1 MRGSIFHGAPMNGPS
16 QTRSTLADMPKDAK
30 PKAEAAPRPSSSFG
44 FGAPRAAPPPARV
57 HVHVPGENYN
67 DYLSTEDKPAA
78 TSTPTPTEPTSFVD
92 SAVESYS
99 ESMAVDL
106 KRTNA
111 YSYADDDSA
120 SDTTGGYTDEGSNVA
135 NPSLASA
142 AYSNDSQGTG
152 GYTDDSQS
160 TGGYADDAPSTVGY
174 TGSSATISSPVGYT
188 NDSSASTTTG
198 GYTDDD
204 ATPGYSDDSS
214 TGPTPSAASYIDSST
229 TTTTGGYSDDAST
242 TTGGYSDDASGG
254 ASTAAYI
261 DSSTTDDSGAG
272 YVDDSAPSVPVTRP
286 AAQNAARVTIT
297 PLAAPRPAAP
307 SSAPG
312 YTSGGYTDDE
322 STSAGYTADASTGT
336 GGYTDDSTTAA
347 STAAY
352 SDDTSASTAAYTDD
366 SATASYSDSGNTGGY
381 SDDGGATAG
390 YVDSTISQS
399 SAGATSSAQA
409 TTASYTDSGAGYSD
423 SGAGYAD
430 HTQSS
435 TTAGYADDSTAGY
448 SNDSQSGGYSDDT
461 SSAGY
466 SEGGANAPA
475 DPFKAVGARSAQA
488 TYAGSNPA
496 SYSTGSEAGY
506 SGNDSVGYGSGAS
519 DIGGYNNAAPAP
531 VAARPAPPKPAADGS
546 RDWNEEFQQ
555 SIAEFR
561 SVLRNEGQTST
572 HVLQACHDLYQ
583 LSLDFIATAQ
593 DIGRTIIEEVSIP
606 APTKTIKPANVGGIA
621 GGEKYVVKG
630 IFFKFAI
637 DAFGVYGGDEFAQKA
652 AGHEL
657 AGLKAY
663 YNCTIDGLNTPFM
676 LLMDYRGYRLIATTK
691 LPLSSASLIY
701 GSADG
706 GITVH
711 KDDNVMNEMMK
722 QAAAKL
728 NIKPHVVGMRNQTD
742 TLYAPTDI
750 EGHKG
755 GDGRYYVLDTARI
768 CPPEPV
774 HKSFTAVILPPE
786 DPFPVALKRY
796 QLYSEPNA
804 DARSKKNTGDFW
816 TPWPALRE
824 VGLTTERWL
833 DQIYAHLGIVNNG
846 TVVAASEE
854 FGEGLLYHI
863 KQENMLNAQVL
874 KEGQNRGVNVR
885 ASNLVNKVIHGPAL
899 LVLRGRKGAQL
910 FNLLRYETVKRN
922 EVALS
927 SDAFTPFGKHNR
939 DAHNEEVENCFYDIL
954 SRTIPEFLNT
964 SRLFPHAAGALKA
977 IQEAGINTRMIGF
990 LRSGIHD
997 TMPNAI
1003 ALRAWLLN
1011 EMIVRVTKNYLRS
1024 KLRKATLKLK
1034 PIEPIIIKRFNLL
1047 LGASTISS
1055 FFWATEMKAQIVN
1068 KFGRNGQALTPS
1080 ELKTDEDLRTSVN
1093 KLALF
1098 QLLQSKIGV
1107 VFTEEANGRFQVLPA
1122 RFEVPNPLSEKDLS
1136 KLTVLQKSLLQPELD
1151 DYILRAAVKASNN
1164 NPEKMLELSGQYL
1177 PQASA
1182 HPAIA
1187 LQRLHIAEKLL
1198 MDISARLGSRF
1209 MNNFLYTSN
1218 MGPVVH
1224 VSESSADYLRA
1235 AKPQPLNQRVDGS
1248 AFLMNEALIDFLQS
1262 MPEYG
1267 EVLSHLEVL
1276 RIWVESTP
1284 YCPLEITCKL
1294 FYLRGCL
1301 AFVHRL
1307 WNTAEAFLKTS
1318 YDIITR
1324 VTRVPGAIAKQTYAN
1339 GWATPDNDRPFSLL
1353 ILDRL
1358 INVLL
1363 IQDRHI
1369 EALAFSE
1376 KFIRQLVDSS
1386 FPGTYADL
1394 KPVFG
1399 PSVPIAFSV
1408 YRTMVWGRN
1417 HISNVMD
1424 PFERELL
1431 KSKVVNAE
1439 QLAAWKSRVFVTNF
1453 SELSGFFMSQSVFQQ
1468 YLDEAVYLTSTA
1480 YPYFAEGAVPWSPQP
1495 SSRDTSN
1502 QNKLDLVI
1510 RAPPVFVASKEP
1522 RDIRVAYV
1530 AHPNRFL
1537 YPELPVKLVLCKG
1550 IDYVE
1555 LTKGDRNRRYF
1566 VDPACI
1572 IAEHTIVDPGN
1583 FRGSVLFKN
1592 VVLDEIGPY
1601 MALIIDGKRGL
1612 LVSVTTMASQLIQVI
1627 SPETTAGPI
1636 AFAHDHASNYWSL
1649 LRNLPTEHVEYF
1661 AISDSDYESLDGVH
1675 APANVIL
1682 QDTSGRVWSTTEHNW
1697 QSQPIGLL
1705 RNAGYHGDAFTL
1717 KWSLVP
1723 DFVAWKVKKVALSV
1737 THTLVL
1743 TDNGEVLSMGR
1754 NECGELG
1761 HGDTVTQTDPRLV
1774 RRLKGKQ
1781 ITNIFASEDISAA
1794 LDAFGTIYQCGEGFT
1809 TLPEPHPYFS
1819 GKSASSKGKV
1829 IAMADVIFQSYQ
1841 IESRSSARRK
1851 NDTYRKFFES
1861 RPVVYLSLTGQAF
1874 IWAPND
1880 KFFGKDYEPEIVTT
1894 PSEPIID
1901 AAIGERAMA
1910 FLTQSGAVYTA
1921 GTNKDGELGIGYG
1934 SVSHEMT
1941 PGAYHADVPYGCAQ
1955 KVLALAEYKIIS
1967 LHAAQTKFFA
1977 LSDMGDYFEWGARV
1991 SWLPHT
1997 PTALHGL
2004 RATQINTGLRGAV
2017 VIVHQQATLP
2027 LPPNNLSIEVG
2038 FQQEAA
2044 QAAALSNAALTASSG
2059 GDGATAAGS
2068 TPTPKDEIAGTMFKI
2083 EYVELP
2089 SQPDFELHV
2098 AIPKTKMGTYYL
2110 RIVSP
2115 GETEKYADV
2124 FASEL
2129 HMFME
2134 REYELTILAHYED
2147 CRWGT
2152 ETVANASRSRPPLK
2166 AGDYEALII
2175 TKGDHYGS
2183 TFEDTTI
2190 HYRSPKF
2197 TVRPRISKY
2206 TLSVIPER
2214 PAPTTNAEF
2223 KIDPPPAIH
2232 GNYFYICIRPA
2243 TSPTTTYGMIVVQA
2257 DTKEFTWLAS
2267 MPGKYTASFEYSI
2280 NPSLAPLDVYATVEF
2295 TVGTSEADAPLL
2307 ELEAIPNGPYYKGQ
2321 SVILDWKYKKNPPKA
2336 GVTVYG
2342 GAYKA
2347 SDKGMAAM
2355 MQGAYAA
2362 VTAAEGMSTITL
2374 PMIVDEFEYRVNYVV
2389 PGSGIE
2395 TIATLPLNIIADD
2408 AADLTQKKKALEP
2421 APPAPVESVA
2431 SSSAPSADGSVPSS
2445 SHATPDSGAGASSS
2459 NAAPS
2464 LVVAPSLPADLD
2476 LPVAPVGVPT
2486 FESWPE
2492 FFDACGIDKDIAVGY
2507 SRLCKAVPLSK
2518 LPLIDGGVLISL
2530 KILDVHHQLAILEK
2544 IQEIRRAEMMIW
2556 FGQTLGSYAGSIAP
2570 ALD

>member
-1 MRGSIFHGAPMNGPS
+1 MNGPALAR
-16 QTRSTLADMPKDAK
+16 TTLADMPKDPK
-30 PKAEAAPRPSSSFG
+30 PKAEAASRPTASFG
-44 FGAPRAAPPPARV
+44 FGAPRAAVPPARV

-67 DYLSTEDKPAA
+67 DYLSTEDKPADAA
-78 TSTPTPTEPTSFVD
+78 TVTPAEPTSFVD

-106 KRTNA
+106 KRTSN
-111 YSYADDDSA
+111 YYGDEDDAS
-120 SDTTGGYTDEGSNVA
+120 SDTTGGYTDDGSNVA

-142 AYSNDSQGTG
+142 AYSNDSQGIG
-152 GYTDDSQS
+152 GYTDDSQT
-160 TGGYADDAPSTVGY
+160 TGGYADDSPSTVGY
-174 TGSSATISSPVGYT
+174 TGSSVTISSAGGYT
-188 NDSSASTTTG
+188 DDSSASTTTG
-198 GYTDDD
+198 GYTDESNASTTGGYTDS
-204 ATPGYSDDSS
+204 TPGYTDDSS
-214 TGPTPSAASYIDSST
+214 TGPTPSAA
-229 TTTTGGYSDDAST
+229 
-242 TTGGYSDDASGG
+242 
-254 ASTAAYI
+254 AYI
-261 DSSTTDDSGAG
+261 DSSDSGASNTTGGYTDDSGAG
-272 YVDDSAPSVPVTRP
+272 YVDDATPGRP
-286 AAQNAARVTIT
+286 AASVTIA
-297 PLAAPRPAAP
+297 PPRPAAP
-307 SSAPG
+307 TSAPG

-322 STSAGYTADASTGT
+322 NTSAGYTADASTGT
-336 GGYTDDSTTAA
+336 GGYTDDSTTTA

-352 SDDTSASTAAYTDD
+352 SDDTAAASTASYTDD
-366 SATASYSDSGNTGGY
+366 SATASYSDSANTGGY
-381 SDDGGATAG
+381 SDDGATAG
-390 YVDSTISQS
+390 YVDSSISQS
-399 SAGATSSAQA
+399 SAGAVSSAQG
-409 TTASYTDSGAGYSD
+409 TASYTDDSSAGYTDSGAGYSD
-423 SGAGYAD
+423 TGADSSAGYSGAGYAD
-430 HTQSS
+430 DTQSS
-435 TTAGYADDSTAGY
+435 TTGGYSDDSTAGY
-448 SNDSQSGGYSDDT
+448 SNDSQAGGYSDTGSDVR
-461 SSAGY
+461 
-466 SEGGANAPA
+466 A
-475 DPFKAVGARSAQA
+475 DPFKAVSARSTQA

-496 SYSTGSEAGY
+496 SYNSGSEAGY
-506 SGNDSVGYGSGAS
+506 SGNDSVGYGGSGAS
-519 DIGGYNNAAPAP
+519 DIGGYNNAVPAPA
-531 VAARPAPPKPAADGS
+531 AARPGPPKPAADGS

-561 SVLRNEGQTST
+561 VVLRNEGQTST

-606 APTKTIKPANVGGIA
+606 APAKTIKPANVGGIA

-691 LPLSSASLIY
+691 LPLSGASLIY

-711 KDDNVMNEMMK
+711 KDDNVLNEMMK
-722 QAAAKL
+722 KAAEKL

-774 HKSFTAVILPPE
+774 HKSFTAVVLPPE
-786 DPFPVALKRY
+786 DPFPVSLKRFT
-796 QLYSEPNA
+796 LFSDANA
-804 DARSKKNTGDFW
+804 DARAKKNTGEFW
-816 TPWPALRE
+816 QPWPALRE

-885 ASNLVNKVIHGPAL
+885 ASNLVRKVIHGPAL

-922 EVALS
+922 EVPLS

-939 DAHNEEVENCFYDIL
+939 DLHNEEVENCFYDIL

-977 IQEAGINTRMIGF
+977 IQDAGINTRMIGF
-990 LRSGIHD
+990 LRSSIQD
-997 TMPNAI
+997 SQPSAV

-1034 PIEPIIIKRFNLL
+1034 PIEPIIVKRFNLL
-1047 LGASTISS
+1047 LGASTVSS

-1068 KFGRNGQALTPS
+1068 KFGRNGQALTPG
-1080 ELKTDEDLRTSVN
+1080 ELKTDMDLRASVN

-1107 VFTEEANGRFQVLPA
+1107 VFTEEANGRFQVSPH

-1198 MDISARLGSRF
+1198 MDITARINNRF
-1209 MNNFLYTSN
+1209 STNFLYTSN
-1218 MGPVVH
+1218 MSPVVH

-1235 AKPQPLNQRVDGS
+1235 SKPQPLNQRVDGS
-1248 AFLMNEALIDFLQS
+1248 AFLTNEALIDFLQGI
-1262 MPEYG
+1262 PEYA

-1307 WNTAEAFLKTS
+1307 WNTAEAFLKTA

-1324 VTRVPGAIAKQTYAN
+1324 VTRIPGAINKPTYAN
-1339 GWATPDNDRPFSLL
+1339 GYVTPDNDRPFSLL

-1358 INVLL
+1358 IHVLM

-1369 EALAFSE
+1369 EALALSE

-1399 PSVPIAFSV
+1399 PSVPIAFST
-1408 YRTMVWGRN
+1408 YRTVTWGRT
-1417 HISNVMD
+1417 HITNVMD
-1424 PFERELL
+1424 PFEKELL
-1431 KSKVVNAE
+1431 KNKVVNTEA
-1439 QLAAWKSRVFVTNF
+1439 LAAWRSRVFVTNF
-1453 SELSGFFMSQSVFQQ
+1453 SELSGFFMSTSVFQQ
-1468 YLDEAVYLTSTA
+1468 YLDESVYLTSSS
-1480 YPYFAEGAVPWSPQP
+1480 YPYFSENACPWGAQP
-1495 SSRDTSN
+1495 ASRGDSGT
-1502 QNKLDLVI
+1502 QNRLDVVI

-1522 RDIRVAYV
+1522 RDIRITYFT
-1530 AHPNRFL
+1530 HPNRML
-1537 YPELPVKLVLCKG
+1537 YPENPVKLVLCKG
-1550 IDYVE
+1550 MDYVE

-1566 VDPACI
+1566 VDPAWI
-1572 IAEHTIVDPGN
+1572 IAEHTIHNPEAN
-1583 FRGSVLFKN
+1583 YRGAIVFKN
-1592 VVLDEIGPY
+1592 VVLDTPGPY
-1601 MALIIDGKRGL
+1601 MGLIIDGKRGL
-1612 LVSVTTMASQLIQVI
+1612 LASVTSLASQVI
-1627 SPETTAGPI
+1627 TVLSPEATAGPL
-1636 AFAHDHASNYWSL
+1636 AFAHDHASNYWAV
-1649 LRNLPTEHVEYF
+1649 LRNLPTEHIDYF
-1661 AISDSDYESLDGVH
+1661 AISDSDYESLDGKSS
-1675 APANVIL
+1675 PANVIL
-1682 QDTSGRVWSTTEHNW
+1682 QDTSGRVWGTSEHNW

-1705 RNAGYHGDAFTL
+1705 RNANYDEDAFSL
-1717 KWSLVP
+1717 KWSLIP
-1723 DFVAWKVKKVALSV
+1723 DFVAWKVKKVSLSV
-1737 THTLVL
+1737 AHTLVL
-1743 TDNGEVLSMGR
+1743 TDNGEVLSMGS
-1754 NECGELG
+1754 NEFGELG
-1761 HGDTVTQTDPRLV
+1761 HGDTVSQSDPRLV

-1781 ITNIFASEDISAA
+1781 ITNIFAAEDASAA
-1794 LDAFGTIYQCGEGFT
+1794 IDAFGTVYQCGIGFT

-1819 GKSASSKGKV
+1819 GKSASSKGKAV
-1829 IAMADVIFQSYQ
+1829 AIADVIFQHYMIDSKAS
-1841 IESRSSARRK
+1841 IRAK
-1851 NDTYRKFFES
+1851 NDPYRTFFES
-1861 RPVVYLSLTGQAF
+1861 RPVIYLSLSGQAF
-1874 IWAPND
+1874 IWAPNESI
-1880 KFFGKDYEPEIVTT
+1880 FGKDYEPEIVTLPT
-1894 PSEPIID
+1894 EPIID
-1901 AAIGERAMA
+1901 AAIGQRSMA

-1921 GTNKDGELGIGYG
+1921 GKNKDGELANGYG
-1934 SVSHEMT
+1934 SATHEM
-1941 PGAYHADVPYGCAQ
+1941 PSGAYHASVPYGCAQ
-1955 KVLALAEYKIIS
+1955 KVLALSEHKIIS
-1967 LHAAQTKFFA
+1967 IHAAQTKFYA
-1977 LSDMGDYFEWGARV
+1977 LSDMGEYFEWGARA
-1991 SWLPHT
+1991 SWLPIT
-1997 PTALHGL
+1997 PPVLQGL
-2004 RATQINTGLRGAV
+2004 RVTRIDTGLRGAV
-2017 VIVHQQATLP
+2017 VIVNQQATLP

-2059 GDGATAAGS
+2059 GDTSSAAAA
-2068 TPTPKDEIAGTMFKI
+2068 TPTPTQEIAGTMFKV

-2089 SQPDFELHV
+2089 TQPDFEFHV

-2124 FASEL
+2124 HSSEV
-2129 HMFME
+2129 HMYME
-2134 REYELTILAHYED
+2134 REYELKILGQFED

-2152 ETVANASRSRPPLK
+2152 AETAQANRTRPPLK

-2175 TKGDHYGS
+2175 TKGDHHGS

-2197 TVRPRISKY
+2197 TIRPRITTFELKVS
-2206 TLSVIPER
+2206 PER
-2214 PAPTTNAEF
+2214 PAPNSTATFE
-2223 KIDPPPAIH
+2223 IVPPPTIH
-2232 GNYFYICIRPA
+2232 GSYFYISIRPA
-2243 TSPTTTYGMIVVQA
+2243 TNPTQTYGIISLGTE
-2257 DTKEFTWLAS
+2257 DKDFTWNAS
-2267 MPGKYTASFEYSI
+2267 IPGDYIASFEYSI
-2280 NPSLAPLDVYATVEF
+2280 NPSLAALDVYATVKF
-2295 TVGTSEADAPLL
+2295 TVGTPVADASVL
-2307 ELEAIPNGPYYKGQ
+2307 EIEAIPTGPYYTGQ
-2321 SVILDWKYKKNPPKA
+2321 SVILDWKYTKNPPKA

-2347 SDKGMAAM
+2347 SDKGMTAM
-2355 MQGAYAA
+2355 MQGAYASVA
-2362 VTAAEGMSTITL
+2362 AAEGMATVTL
-2374 PMIVDEFEYRVNYVV
+2374 PMLVDEFEFRVNLVA

-2395 TIATLPLNIIADD
+2395 TIGTLPLNIIASS
-2408 AADLTQKKKALEP
+2408 AAELSEKKKALEP
-2421 APPAPVESVA
+2421 PAPLVES
-2431 SSSAPSADGSVPSS
+2431 PDDSVPSLS
-2445 SHATPDSGAGASSS
+2445 AATPDSGAAGTSAASVV
-2459 NAAPS
+2459 AAPS
-2464 LVVAPSLPADLD
+2464 AAGSLIAAPSAS
-2476 LPVAPVGVPT
+2476 GPT
-2486 FESWPE
+2486 TVYDNWKD
-2492 FFDACGIDKDIAVGY
+2492 FFVDCAIDKDIAGGY
-2507 SRLCKAVPLSK
+2507 ARLCKAVPITK
-2518 LPLIDGGVLISL
+2518 LALIDGGVLVSL
-2530 KILDVHHQLAILEK
+2530 KILDVSHQLSILEK
-2544 IQEIRRAEMMIW
+2544 IQEMHRAEMKVW
-2556 FGQTLGSYAGSIAP
+2556 FSQQMASYGGNVAP
-2570 ALD
+2570 GLD